1 MSEVWKLCLRCLYI
15 VHKLWYA
22 CQVLDEML
30 RWVWYMRLYAMNR
43 WIRIE
48 GVNKV
53 IDSELAW
60 IICFR
65 WNSYENSGWMYALI
79 KIMHFGDFT
88 LYLCGVTAIMALV
101 ICLMVIKRWTCTKC
115 KNLLDN
121 YTTYMMVGWFDWTTN
136 SVVTSLC
143 LMNVSGDQWK
153 SMWHRNRMIDTRN
166 DHVY

>member
-1 MSEVWKLCLRCLYI
+1 
-15 VHKLWYA
+15 
-22 CQVLDEML
+22 
-30 RWVWYMRLYAMNR
+30 MRLYAING

-48 GVNKV
+48 GVNDV
-53 IDSELAW
+53 IDSKLTW
-60 IICFR
+60 IMCFR
-65 WNSYENSGWMYALI
+65 WSSYDNSGWMHVLI

-88 LYLCGVTAIMALV
+88 LYLYGVTAIMALV

-153 SMWHRNRMIDTRN
+153 SRWHRNRMIDTRN